1 MALSNVKRTVLGGG
15 LVAIH
20 GTYAHTEGAA
30 PLTIEVGS
38 GEIYAVHINPQTS
51 AASAIDVRG
60 DLYSTSIS
68 GAINT
73 VTLNNVGGITGGTF
87 FIIAGN

>member
-30 PLTIEVGS
+30 PRDRDWE
-38 GEIYAVHINPQTS
+38 TS
-51 AASAIDVRG
+51 
-60 DLYSTSIS
+60 
-68 GAINT
+68 
-73 VTLNNVGGITGGTF
+73 
-87 FIIAGN
+87 